1 MYPGAKLLWAK
12 DAAGEIGK
20 RPVETAYECERFD
33 EVLRSLDS
41 HYAAIDKKGW
51 K

>member
-20 RPVETAYECERFD
+20 QPNENVYWCARFD
-33 EVLRSLDS
+33 EVLRSLDM
-41 HYAAIDKKGW
+41 HYAAIDKKGRR
-51 K
+51 